1 MNHYLIVF
9 ERIEGRLLDVR
20 EFDRADKALSE
31 RFEAERLYH
40 GSRDV
45 EVVVLGAKSV
55 ADLRRTHARY
65 FSTGRELVRGAVGRV
80 TEAAETSHYGV

>member
-1 MNHYLIVF
+1 MNHFLIVF
-9 ERIEGRLLDVR
+9 ERLQGQLLDIR
-20 EFDRADKALSE
+20 EFDRADKALSG

-45 EVVVLGAKSV
+45 EVVVLGAKSLE
-55 ADLRRTHARY
+55 DLRRTHSRY

-80 TEAAETSHYGV
+80 AEASEPSHY